1 LTHGKVKS
9 FTEKFGLSRA
19 RTKPV
24 LEILLAQEWIHYHKA
39 PEHAMIFTCD
49 VCGTPRM
56 FGRAFM
62 IPDNVNP
69 LLICHNCNQHIRGG
83 SINQHYHHTFKGIF
97 IGGDVRVPEMLR
109 IQ

>member
-1 LTHGKVKS
+1 MTHGKVKS

-24 LEILLAQEWIHYHKA
+24 PEIIPAQEWIHYHKA

-49 VCGTPRM
+49 VCGNPRM

-62 IPDNVNP
+62 IPENIQP
-69 LLICHNCNQHIRGG
+69 LLICHNCCPFHGTNVH
-83 SINQHYHHTFKGIF
+83 SPHTFKGIF
-97 IGGDVRVPEMLR
+97 IGGAIRVPEMLR
-109 IQ
+109 IN